1 MFPFSNFTT
10 MQRNGHRNGRGRA
23 SSPTLNMDGP
33 LSLSLIPLSVVGL
46 LIGLVLFLGQT
57 DASPIQCQTDDQA
70 NILHDLFPNNATG
83 NFNATIVVI
92 PITLD
97 LARKII
103 PSSYKILE
111 AAYRSLLPDFPADSY
126 PVIIQAG
133 HDHDIRYME
142 YSIPDFS
149 RVGFEFPFLDL
160 LGDGFS
166 SFKWAPEQMITA
178 SNPDAISGSREYGT
192 VVYPSTFEPECNAYA
207 RDGDGTYFRAQ
218 SDLAHIALSYTASQ
232 SPSCGKGVIP
242 IDFFKNVTNQPIFVN
257 GSSCCD
263 HTRIYDTPL
272 SLGQH
277 APVRIQ
283 ASIEAKLG
291 PFGTPTKFDGVQGI
305 QVMAPFI
312 ENNYVSCESLKGDRP
327 APPVPQIQMLRQ
339 RGL

>member
-1 MFPFSNFTT
+1 M
-10 MQRNGHRNGRGRA
+10 
-23 SSPTLNMDGP
+23 NMDGP
-33 LSLSLIPLSVVGL
+33 LSLSLIPLSLVGL
-46 LIGLVLFLGQT
+46 LIGLILFLGRT

-70 NILHDLFPNNATG
+70 NILHDLFPDNATG
-83 NFNATIVVI
+83 NFNATIVVV
-92 PITLD
+92 PISLD

-111 AAYRSLLPDFPADSY
+111 SAYRALLPDFPADSY

-149 RVGFEFPFLDL
+149 VSSTPISSLYVHADHEQRVGFEFPFLDL

-178 SNPDAISGSREYGT
+178 SNADAISGSREYGT

-207 RDGDGTYFRAQ
+207 RDRNGDTTYFRAQ
-218 SDLAHIALSYTASQ
+218 SELAHIALSYTAL
-232 SPSCGKGVIP
+232 PPTSCGKGAIP
-242 IDFFKNVTNQPIFVN
+242 IDFFKNVTSQPIFVN

-263 HTRIYDTPL
+263 HTRFYDTPL

-283 ASIEAKLG
+283 ASVEAKLG
-291 PFGTPTKFDGVQGI
+291 PFGTPTSFEGVQGI

-312 ENNYVSCESLKGDRP
+312 ENNYVSCESLKGDRI
-327 APPVPQIQMLRQ
+327 APSVPQIQMLLQ